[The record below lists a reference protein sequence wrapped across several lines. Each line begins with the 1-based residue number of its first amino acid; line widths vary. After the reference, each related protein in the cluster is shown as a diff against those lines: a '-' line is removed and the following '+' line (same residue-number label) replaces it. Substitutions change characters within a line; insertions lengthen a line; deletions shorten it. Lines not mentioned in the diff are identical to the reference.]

1 MLQKHSLSIVFTKE
15 YLPLPE
21 KKNIKTQSLTKSAF
35 ASAES
40 NYQMTLA
47 HFPNICEIQFTV
59 LPVLL
64 EKPSL
69 SVFCRDMA
77 PL

>member
-1 MLQKHSLSIVFTKE
+1 MLQKHSLSILFTKE
-15 YLPLPE
+15 HLPLPE
-21 KKNIKTQSLTKSAF
+21 KNIKAQSLTKSAF

-47 HFPNICEIQFTV
+47 HFPNTHEIQLTV

-69 SVFCRDMA
+69 LVFCRDMA